1 MASEKPRL
9 DYYAALGIPR
19 GAGDGQIKIAYR
31 KLAMKYHPDKTAGD
45 PELEAKFKELT
56 AAYSV
61 LSDPQKRKQY
71 DMMGSAVVDMEPL
84 DLERMNFGTTL
95 VAALFSKLG
104 APIPTAIPQKTLDT
118 ALNLQSRMGVEIV
131 EWNEIYSARIATH
144 DSKFYACVIS
154 EEEAR
159 CGFRVYVSS
168 PSGSKFKL
176 LVFDGDTG
184 ALNAQIDCRNE
195 TYGRKGTF
203 AAIHFCPFNALEV
216 EQHPPGYS
224 SGSSGAFPLPGEESE
239 CPPVFRRLEMLSES
253 RFSPLRAGRRL
264 FAVQGDNFF
273 QDVKFT
279 VRFSPCRPSLAPRIE
294 AAEEALR
301 QRKAAL
307 AALET
312 EYWEARAR
320 FERVAERV
328 AAEEGEVDAMLTDR
342 DALYATMS
350 DDPDLEE
357 AIRAAARR
365 AEEARARAS
374 ERAAAASRK
383 P

>member
-1 MASEKPRL
+1 MTSEKPRGV

-19 GAGDGQIKIAYR
+19 GAGDGQIKTAYR

-71 DMMGSAVVDMEPL
+71 DLMGSTVVDMEPL

-118 ALNLQSRMGVEIV
+118 ALNLQSHMNVETV
-131 EWNEIYSARIATH
+131 EWNRIYSARIATH
-144 DSKFYACVIS
+144 DAKFYACVVS

-184 ALNAQIDCRNE
+184 ALNAQIECRNE
-195 TYGRKGTF
+195 IYGRKGTF
-203 AAIHFCPFNALEV
+203 ASIHFCPFNALEL
-216 EQHPPGYS
+216 EQPTGNS
-224 SGSSGAFPLPGEESE
+224 NGGAFALPGEESE
-239 CPPVFRRLEMLSES
+239 CPPIFRRLEMLSES

-279 VRFSPCRPSLAPRIE
+279 ARFSPCRPSLAPRIE

-307 AALET
+307 ATLET

-320 FERVAERV
+320 YEKAVDRV
-328 AAEEGEVDAMLTDR
+328 AAEEGEVDALLADR
-342 DALYATMS
+342 DALYAAMS
-350 DDPDLEE
+350 DDPDLEDS
-357 AIRAAARR
+357 IRAAARR
-365 AEEARARAS
+365 AEEAR
-374 ERAAAASRK
+374 ERARERAAASRK
-383 P
+383 AWQ

>member
-1 MASEKPRL
+1 MSSEKSKSV

-19 GAGDGQIKIAYR
+19 GAGDGQIKNAYR
-31 KLAMKYHPDKTAGD
+31 KLAIKYHPDKTAGD
-45 PELEAKFKELT
+45 PDMEAKFKELT

-71 DMMGSAVVDMEPL
+71 DLMGSNVVDMEPL

-104 APIPTAIPQKTLDT
+104 APIPTAIPQKTLES
-118 ALNLQSRMGVEIV
+118 ALNAQSRLNAEAV
-131 EWNEIYSARIATH
+131 EWNQVYSARIATH
-144 DSKFYACVIS
+144 DAKFYSCTVS

-184 ALNAQIDCRNE
+184 AISAQVECRNE
-195 TYGRKGTF
+195 GHGRKGTF
-203 AAIHFCPFNALEV
+203 ASIHFCPFSALEV
-216 EQHPPGYS
+216 EPALAGA
-224 SGSSGAFPLPGEESE
+224 GAGAFALPGDEPE
-239 CPPVFRRLEMLSES
+239 CPPLFRRLESLSES
-253 RFSPLRAGRRL
+253 RFSPVRPGRRL

-279 VRFSPCRPSLAPRIE
+279 VRFSPCRPSVAPRIE

-301 QRKAAL
+301 RRKAAV
-307 AALET
+307 AALEA
-312 EYWEARAR
+312 EYWEARSR
-320 FERVAERV
+320 FERAVERV
-328 AAEEGEVDAMLTDR
+328 AAEEGEVEALLAER
-342 DALYATMS
+342 DALYAAMA

-357 AIRAAARR
+357 AIRASARR
-365 AEEARARAS
+365 AEEARRLARD
-374 ERAAAASRK
+374 RAAPGRK
-383 P
+383 FQ

>member
-1 MASEKPRL
+1 MSEKPKSVN
-9 DYYAALGIPR
+9 YYAALGIPR
-19 GAGDGQIKIAYR
+19 GAGDGQIKSAYR

-45 PELEAKFKELT
+45 PELEIKFKELT

-71 DMMGSAVVDMEPL
+71 DLMGSTVVDMEPL

-104 APIPTAIPQKTLDT
+104 APVPTAIPQKTLDI
-118 ALNLQSRMGVEIV
+118 ALSAQSRAGAEMIQ
-131 EWNEIYSARIATH
+131 WNQVYSCRIGTH
-144 DSKFYACVIS
+144 DAKFYLCDVS

-176 LVFDGDTG
+176 LVFDGETG
-184 ALNAQIDCRNE
+184 AILAQIDCRNE
-195 TYGRKGTF
+195 SYGRRGTF
-203 AAIHFCPFNALEV
+203 ASIHFCPFNALEV
-216 EQHPPGYS
+216 EAA
-224 SGSSGAFPLPGEESE
+224 GANGFALPAEEGE
-239 CPPVFRRLEMLSES
+239 CPPVFRRLETLSES
-253 RFSPLRAGRRL
+253 RFSPVRPGRKL

-279 VRFSPCRPSLAPRIE
+279 ARFSPCRPSLAPRIT
-294 AAEEALR
+294 AAEDALR
-301 QRKAAL
+301 QRKDAL
-307 AALET
+307 AALEA
-312 EYWEARAR
+312 EYWEARTR
-320 FERVAERV
+320 FERAAERV
-328 AAEEGEVDAMLTDR
+328 AAEEGEVEALIADR
-342 DALYATMS
+342 DALYAAMA

-357 AIRAAARR
+357 AIRATT
-365 AEEARARAS
+365 S
-374 ERAAAASRK
+374 RAAAARDLARERAASAAAGRNGW